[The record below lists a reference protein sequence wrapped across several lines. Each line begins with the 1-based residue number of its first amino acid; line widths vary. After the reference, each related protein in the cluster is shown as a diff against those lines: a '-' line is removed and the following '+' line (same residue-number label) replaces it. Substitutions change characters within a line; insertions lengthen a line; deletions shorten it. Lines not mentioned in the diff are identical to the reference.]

1 MSKILLVFFYGFTL
15 CLLQANE
22 VKLIQVDSPAFVFS
36 PGNWVGDEG
45 RVGKEY
51 RQTWNTGAYFHFEWE
66 SEKVDSKI
74 VLKFDTSMFPNKFR
88 KPLISYC
95 LDGYYRINVSVHDE
109 VIIDSIKR
117 SGKHKLSV
125 YFQSSVQKERWG
137 SKGKS
142 GLNVVRFKGI
152 EIAHSSKINP
162 KEPEPKWAMIIGD
175 SITEGIGTTALSSY
189 SHLIGQ
195 ALSEKG
201 YGYCISACGWS
212 GWLNRG
218 DNPPG
223 DVPGY
228 YVMKDGTY
236 HDELSRW
243 NKIDG
248 NNHSLLDTK
257 GQMSA
262 YGKNDQQ
269 PSLIIIN
276 YGTNDILHKSNPVD
290 TKASMEGCL
299 EALRKSAP
307 DAEIVLI
314 VPFGQYYA
322 KDLHE
327 AASKYDEKVSI
338 IDLKRSAARSLSGK
352 DQVFGG
358 LHPNDRGH
366 ANFAVKIL
374 SKLFEIVK

>member
-1 MSKILLVFFYGFTL
+1 MNKILLIFIYSFTL
-15 CLLQANE
+15 CFLQANDR
-22 VKLIQVDSPAFVFS
+22 KLVQVDSPAFVFS
-36 PGNWVGDEG
+36 PGNWIGDDG
-45 RVGKEY
+45 RAGEKY
-51 RQTWNTGAYFHFEWE
+51 RQSWNTGAYFHFEWE
-66 SEKVDSKI
+66 SEKTDSKI
-74 VLKFDTSMFPNKFR
+74 VLKFDTTMFPDKFR

-95 LDGYYRINVSVHDE
+95 LDGYYKINVSVKEE

-142 GLNVVRFKGI
+142 GLNVVRFEGV
-152 EIAHSSKINP
+152 EVASSSKIIPQNP
-162 KEPEPKWAMIIGD
+162 ESKWAMIIGD

-189 SHLIGQ
+189 SHLVGQ
-195 ALSEKG
+195 ALGERG

-228 YVMKDGTY
+228 YVMKNGSY
-236 HDELSRW
+236 EDELSRW

-248 NNHSLLDTK
+248 NNHSLLDSK
-257 GQMSA
+257 GQISA
-262 YGKNDQQ
+262 YGQDDQE

-276 YGTNDILHKSNPVD
+276 YGTNDILHKSNPTD
-290 TKASMEGCL
+290 TKASIE
-299 EALRKSAP
+299 ESIKALRKSVP
-307 DAEIVLI
+307 NAEIVLI
-314 VPFGQYYA
+314 VPFGQYYS

-327 AASKYDEKVSI
+327 AVSKYNEKVSI
-338 IDLKRSAARSLSGK
+338 IDLKRSAARSLSSK

-366 ANFAVKIL
+366 ANFAARIL
-374 SKLFEIVK
+374 SKLFQILK